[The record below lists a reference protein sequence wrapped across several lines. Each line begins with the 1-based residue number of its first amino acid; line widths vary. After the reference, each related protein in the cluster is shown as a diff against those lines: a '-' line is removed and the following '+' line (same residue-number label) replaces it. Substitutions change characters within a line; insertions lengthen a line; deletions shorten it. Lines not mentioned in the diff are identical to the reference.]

1 MSKFPDRRLRFSVE
15 QDMQLL
21 LQVLNQNPFED
32 IDRWTEVHEN
42 FVQDCNVPFS
52 LRTCKDHVN
61 HLLGLHL
68 KGALKMLVV
77 PHLFGIQLIKPISG
91 VLEKHQ
97 KILHKKKKH
106 LTRFQ
111 K

>member
-1 MSKFPDRRLRFSVE
+1 MSKFPDRRLRFTVE

-21 LQVLNQNPFED
+21 LQVLKQNPFED
-32 IDRWTEVHEN
+32 LDRWTEVHEN

-77 PHLFGIQLIKPISG
+77 LYSFGSHLN
-91 VLEKHQ
+91 
-97 KILHKKKKH
+97 
-106 LTRFQ
+106 
-111 K
+111 